1 MNFFS
6 KLFGHNKTAKPEA
19 QPDAKPDAAAEI
31 VPHQAKAVP
40 ISSVSSCAIPEGSSI
55 LSQSEI
61 PASCSIGNLIFEKK
75 YAEAIQMGL
84 DLLKQTPNDPGVHI
98 NLMEAYFKSRESN
111 PDYFDKSTH
120 HAKLA
125 MLCGHHTG
133 LAEDRLAKNLDKCKL
148 FHQSLQLYN
157 LILDNPGFHFS
168 SHGMGNGIDFNKRR
182 EFILKKM
189 DKAADTEADI
199 LFTTDEIARIILSVR
214 DNDAAEEAE
223 RKASE
228 ERIALFKKK
237 ADDAEK
243 EIRKYLDNI

>member
-6 KLFGHNKTAKPEA
+6 KLFGHNKSAKPEA
-19 QPDAKPDAAAEI
+19 QSDTEP
-31 VPHQAKAVP
+31 VPADDVVSSQIKTEPV
-40 ISSVSSCAIPEGSSI
+40 SSVNSSAIPEGSTI
-55 LSQSEI
+55 LYQSEI
-61 PASCSIGNLIFEKK
+61 PAYCSIGNLIYEKK

-148 FHQSLQLYN
+148 YHQSLQLYN

-168 SHGMGNGIDFNKRR
+168 SHGMVTELISISVVNPF
-182 EFILKKM
+182 LKKLIKQRTLRLIYFSHPM
-189 DKAADTEADI
+189 KLHGLSKVYVIMT
-199 LFTTDEIARIILSVR
+199 RQKMRSVR
-214 DNDAAEEAE
+214 LQKNA
-223 RKASE
+223 
-228 ERIALFKKK
+228 
-237 ADDAEK
+237 
-243 EIRKYLDNI
+243 

>member
-6 KLFGHNKTAKPEA
+6 KLFGHNKSAKPEA
-19 QPDAKPDAAAEI
+19 QSDTEP
-31 VPHQAKAVP
+31 VPADDVVSSQIKTEPV
-40 ISSVSSCAIPEGSSI
+40 SSVNSSAIPEGSTI
-55 LSQSEI
+55 LYQSEI
-61 PASCSIGNLIFEKK
+61 PAYCSIGNLIYEKK

-148 FHQSLQLYN
+148 YHQSLQLYN

-182 EFILKKM
+182 ESILKKI

-199 LFTTDEIARIILSVR
+199 LFTPDEIARIIQSVR
-214 DNDAAEEAE
+214 DNDAAEDAE

-228 ERIALFKKK
+228 ERIAIL
-237 ADDAEK
+237 EK
-243 EIRKYLDNI
+243 EAQQEIREFRRALKGF